1 LLSPKARFGNV
12 LVKGKM
18 VARAVLLFDKS
29 RGLRKVQLA
38 ILVNR

>member
-1 LLSPKARFGNV
+1 LLSPKARLGIV

-18 VARAVLLFDKS
+18 FAGAILLFDQS